1 MIRIMIAD
9 DHAIVR
15 KGLKQILND
24 VDDMEFSVEASN
36 GDEAFKLIRGDNWDV
51 MLLDIAM
58 PGKNVLELIR
68 LAKMESPSKP
78 ILVLSAYPEDQ
89 YAIRML
95 RAGADGYLSKESAPE
110 QLVLAIR
117 KLAKGGKYISN
128 DLAEILV
135 AELNASSNKPLHQNL
150 TDREYQV
157 FIGLAQGKRLSE
169 IAVDMSLSIKTV
181 STYRTRL
188 LKKMNLSSNADLIHY
203 GIKYGLLAGGS

>member
-15 KGLKQILND
+15 KGLKQILNE

-36 GDEAFKLIRGDNWDV
+36 GDEALKLIRRDSWDV

-68 LAKMESPSKP
+68 LAKLENPHKP

-135 AELNASSNKPLHQNL
+135 ADLNASGNKPMHQNL

-157 FIGLAQGKRLSE
+157 FISLAHGKRLTE
-169 IAVDMSLSIKTV
+169 IAADMSLSIKTV

-188 LKKMNLSSNADLIHY
+188 LKKMNLANNADLVHY
-203 GIKYGLLAGGS
+203 CIKYGLLAGS